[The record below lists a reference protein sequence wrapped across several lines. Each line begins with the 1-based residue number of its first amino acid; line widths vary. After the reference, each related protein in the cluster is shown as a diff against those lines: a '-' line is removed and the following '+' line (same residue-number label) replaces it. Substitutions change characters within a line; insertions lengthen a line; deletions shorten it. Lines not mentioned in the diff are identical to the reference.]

1 MADIQPTAHV
11 VAPSNLAASSEH
23 IQRVLRRLSWA
34 APLAVVLL
42 FVAVLVAFYELRAKP
57 LAAVRAFNFQEQSVA
72 AMAAKVEDTAGQI
85 DRIVLTMRDW
95 VRSGVVHLDNVPEL
109 NRVMIPVLLQRSI
122 VSSIHLA
129 DATGREVL
137 LLKTPDGWRNRVTNV
152 PLKGK
157 HQHWLT
163 WKDSRTL
170 VSEEWKDQDY
180 DPRKRPWYTGALSAP
195 ENVVH
200 WTAPYLFATSQEPGI
215 TAAVRWTDAATGQ
228 TMVVAFDV
236 LLSDLSAVTLGMSY
250 AEHGGAALL
259 SGDGKVL
266 GLPRNAGFD
275 SPKAIKEAVLKLPAD
290 IGLPVLDLALKAD
303 ASESGAGVGVR
314 VEGPDGPWRVLLKP
328 LPLRNQPFR
337 LALMAPDK
345 VFAVWGPQIW
355 FVLLA
360 ALTGLGLVAAYAARR
375 LYMQV
380 AEPVGVL
387 FEHLSAGNQEL
398 AGRALQ
404 AAQVAVLTKEMQK
417 AADFASLGQVLFMR
431 LSQYSSLVCGSLYGA
446 DDHSNQLTRLASFAA
461 DGDLDVPQTVAYGEG
476 LLGQCALDR
485 QIIRMDGPALD
496 YVKVKSALVS
506 GEPAT
511 LVLLPVVINDHLQG
525 VLELATLQPYTK
537 EDEALLAE
545 LLPTLSLCM
554 EILERGQSTQR
565 LLDETRQQ
573 ALTLAENEAQIKQAE
588 ERKRKLLELSPVGC
602 SIATVEGK
610 SVFRNQRLATMLGY
624 TLDEL
629 AKVNAADYWVNPEDR
644 LAFVAQLKRDGRVD
658 GFKSYCKRPDGTRFT
673 ALLNASTEDIF
684 GGRHIVSWSYD
695 ITRLESAEEAMR
707 RAAAEQQAIFDAAIV
722 GIAMTKDLVIQR
734 NNRSLDEL
742 FGYEPGGLMGQST
755 RIWYADDTAYELAG
769 GMVYDS
775 LSRGES
781 HQREQEVVRKDGSRF
796 LCRFSGRAV
805 DPSDISLGSV
815 WMMEDVTEERAAAQA
830 LALAKQAAED
840 ATKAKS
846 DFLANM
852 SHEIRTPMNAII
864 GMSHLALQTQL
875 DKKQRNYIEKV
886 HRAGENLLGI
896 INDIL
901 DFSKIEAGKMTM
913 EAVDFHLED
922 VMDHLANLVGMKT
935 EDKGLELL
943 FATHPDVPTA
953 LIGDSLRLGQVLV
966 NLGNNAVKFT
976 DSGEVVIG
984 VEKVTDHDDGIEL
997 HFWVKDTGIG
1007 MTPEQCGKM
1016 FQSFSQADASTT
1028 RKYGGTGLGLVI
1040 SKNLVELMR
1049 GRIWVESEAGKG
1061 STFHF
1066 HARFGVQKNPS
1077 KRQMFKAEELKGTRV
1092 LVVDDNASA
1101 REILSTMALGFGLEV
1116 DVARDGSDALR
1127 QIEHADKLAK
1137 PYQLVLM
1144 DWKMPVMDGVETALR
1159 LRAMSLP
1166 RQPAV
1171 VMVTAFGRGEA
1182 MAQLGASG
1190 LRIDGML
1197 TKPVNASMLLEVIG
1211 ETLHKGVQV
1220 TSRSEVR
1227 AETVTEAMSF
1237 LKGSRILLV
1246 EDNDMNQELAMELLA
1261 NAGMN
1266 VVLAENGQIA
1276 LDKVQT
1282 QGPFDGVLM
1291 DCQMPVMD
1299 GYTATREIRKL
1310 APFKDLPIIAMT
1322 ANAMAGDKE
1331 KVLEAGMWD
1340 HISKPLN
1347 VQAMFNTMARWIKPS
1362 RKLGAPVAT
1371 ADVAEGGQ
1379 AGGVESVV
1387 ATNTVDTSDGGLNDA
1402 ENLHETSATSP
1413 AADTALTDALN
1424 RLTLL
1429 LQDSDADAA
1438 DLLDDI
1444 AQLAK
1449 GTPLAASLKPVS
1461 RAVDSFD
1468 FDAALAAL
1476 QAIRP

>member
-1 MADIQPTAHV
+1 
-11 VAPSNLAASSEH
+11 
-23 IQRVLRRLSWA
+23 
-34 APLAVVLL
+34 
-42 FVAVLVAFYELRAKP
+42 
-57 LAAVRAFNFQEQSVA
+57 
-72 AMAAKVEDTAGQI
+72 
-85 DRIVLTMRDW
+85 
-95 VRSGVVHLDNVPEL
+95 
-109 NRVMIPVLLQRSI
+109 
-122 VSSIHLA
+122 
-129 DATGREVL
+129 
-137 LLKTPDGWRNRVTNV
+137 VTNV

-695 ITRLESAEEAMR
+695 ITRL
-707 RAAAEQQAIFDAAIV
+707 
-722 GIAMTKDLVIQR
+722 
-734 NNRSLDEL
+734 
-742 FGYEPGGLMGQST
+742 
-755 RIWYADDTAYELAG
+755 
-769 GMVYDS
+769 
-775 LSRGES
+775 
-781 HQREQEVVRKDGSRF
+781 
-796 LCRFSGRAV
+796 
-805 DPSDISLGSV
+805 
-815 WMMEDVTEERAAAQA
+815 
-830 LALAKQAAED
+830 
-840 ATKAKS
+840 AKS

-901 DFSKIEAGKMTM
+901 DFSKIEAGKMSM
-913 EAVDFHLED
+913 EAVPFHLED

-953 LIGDSLRLGQVLV
+953 LIGDPLRLGQVLI

-976 DSGEVVIG
+976 ESGEVVIG
-984 VEKVTDHDDGIEL
+984 VEKV
-997 HFWVKDTGIG
+997 
-1007 MTPEQCGKM
+1007 
-1016 FQSFSQADASTT
+1016 A
-1028 RKYGGTGLGLVI
+1028 
-1040 SKNLVELMR
+1040 
-1049 GRIWVESEAGKG
+1049 
-1061 STFHF
+1061 
-1066 HARFGVQKNPS
+1066 
-1077 KRQMFKAEELKGTRV
+1077 
-1092 LVVDDNASA
+1092 
-1101 REILSTMALGFGLEV
+1101 
-1116 DVARDGSDALR
+1116 
-1127 QIEHADKLAK
+1127 
-1137 PYQLVLM
+1137 
-1144 DWKMPVMDGVETALR
+1144 
-1159 LRAMSLP
+1159 
-1166 RQPAV
+1166 
-1171 VMVTAFGRGEA
+1171 
-1182 MAQLGASG
+1182 
-1190 LRIDGML
+1190 
-1197 TKPVNASMLLEVIG
+1197 
-1211 ETLHKGVQV
+1211 
-1220 TSRSEVR
+1220 
-1227 AETVTEAMSF
+1227 
-1237 LKGSRILLV
+1237 
-1246 EDNDMNQELAMELLA
+1246 
-1261 NAGMN
+1261 
-1266 VVLAENGQIA
+1266 
-1276 LDKVQT
+1276 
-1282 QGPFDGVLM
+1282 
-1291 DCQMPVMD
+1291 
-1299 GYTATREIRKL
+1299 
-1310 APFKDLPIIAMT
+1310 
-1322 ANAMAGDKE
+1322 
-1331 KVLEAGMWD
+1331 
-1340 HISKPLN
+1340 
-1347 VQAMFNTMARWIKPS
+1347 
-1362 RKLGAPVAT
+1362 
-1371 ADVAEGGQ
+1371 
-1379 AGGVESVV
+1379 
-1387 ATNTVDTSDGGLNDA
+1387 
-1402 ENLHETSATSP
+1402 
-1413 AADTALTDALN
+1413 
-1424 RLTLL
+1424 
-1429 LQDSDADAA
+1429 
-1438 DLLDDI
+1438 
-1444 AQLAK
+1444 
-1449 GTPLAASLKPVS
+1449 
-1461 RAVDSFD
+1461 
-1468 FDAALAAL
+1468 
-1476 QAIRP
+1476 